1 MMLFKLSHSDDLN
14 IRIET
19 VIQYKELRNW

>member
-1 MMLFKLSHSDDLN
+1 MMLFKLAHSDHFN
-14 IRIET
+14 IKIET